1 MDTKKLVTLVGKV
14 LTVTA
19 GVLVAFQ
26 VQTYMDKARTTVP
39 ASVEE

>member
-26 VQTYMDKARTTVP
+26 VQTYMDRSRVSAPTT
-39 ASVEE
+39 AE